1 VDVPALRRRSTS
13 VILCASSTL
22 ALALSACSSSGSSNT
37 GSGSTGSA
45 AATTSAGPAGTGSA
59 ATSASSGG
67 ASAGLAAAC
76 TAAESE
82 GQLNFRDTTDPD
94 VFAKEVAGFEQKYPK
109 IKVNFGSQRPQDSVQ
124 SVVAEV
130 QAGHALDVDAISI
143 DFPSAGPLI
152 QQNLIATVDWPSLGV
167 PESDV
172 LTDQTAQFVRT
183 QRTILGLGYNTT
195 KLKAS
200 DLPDTWDQLIDSK
213 WAGKIIVDPRG
224 EYLSGLGIAWGEQK
238 ALDWYTNFMKTDKPM
253 VVKGATASL
262 QKVISGE
269 AELTT
274 SSHDAEILE
283 QQAKGAPVDIKYL
296 DVVPTQD
303 HYAIILKG
311 AQHPNAAKCFLG
323 WWISP
328 DGGQAAQL
336 KYEFKGNET
345 EPKGVP
351 ATAKLGAINSPDDAA
366 LQTKVASE
374 FSKLTGGGS

>member
-1 VDVPALRRRSTS
+1 MPALRRRSTS

-45 AATTSAGPAGTGSA
+45 AATTSAAPAGTGSA
-59 ATSASSGG
+59 APSASSGG

>member
-1 VDVPALRRRSTS
+1 MSASRRRSATL
-13 VILCASSTL
+13 VLCASSAV
-22 ALALSACSSSGSSNT
+22 ALILSACSSSGSSA
-37 GSGSTGSA
+37 GDAGSTPTTSSAATNSTAPSGSA
-45 AATTSAGPAGTGSA
+45 APS
-59 ATSASSGG
+59 SSGG
-67 ASAGLAAAC
+67 AESAGLAAAC
-76 TAAESE
+76 VAAESE
-82 GQLNFRDTTDPD
+82 GQLNFRDTTDAD
-94 VFAKEVAGFEQKYPK
+94 VFAKEVAPFEQKYPK

-130 QAGHALDVDAISI
+130 QANHPLDVDAMSI
-143 DFPSAGPLI
+143 DYPSAGPLI
-152 QQNLIATVDWPSLGV
+152 QQNLIASVDWPSLGV

-172 LTDQTAQFVRT
+172 LNDQGAQFVRT
-183 QRTILGLGYNTT
+183 QRIILGLGYNTQ
-195 KLKAS
+195 LVKAS
-200 DLPDTWDQLIDSK
+200 DLPNTWDELINSK
-213 WAGKIIVDPRG
+213 WAGKVIVDPRG

-238 ALDWYTNFMKTDKPM
+238 AVDWYTNFIKTDKPL

-274 SSHDAEILE
+274 SSHDAEIRE

-303 HYAIILKG
+303 HYAIVLKG

-336 KYEFKGNET
+336 KYEYKGNET
-345 EPKGVP
+345 EPHGVP
-351 ATAKLGAINSPDDAA
+351 ASSKLGAISSPDDAT
-366 LQTKVASE
+366 LQTDVATK
-374 FSKLTGGGS
+374 FSSLTPGGGS

>member
-45 AATTSAGPAGTGSA
+45 AATTSAAPAGTGSA
-59 ATSASSGG
+59 APSASSGG

>member
-1 VDVPALRRRSTS
+1 VPALRRRSTS

-45 AATTSAGPAGTGSA
+45 AATTSAAPAGTGNA
-59 ATSASSGG
+59 APSASSGG

>member
-13 VILCASSTL
+13 VILCASSTF

-45 AATTSAGPAGTGSA
+45 AATTSAAPAGTGSA
-59 ATSASSGG
+59 APSASSGG

>member
-1 VDVPALRRRSTS
+1 MPALRRRSTS

>member
-1 VDVPALRRRSTS
+1 VPALRRRSTS

-45 AATTSAGPAGTGSA
+45 AATTSAAPAGTGSA

>member
-45 AATTSAGPAGTGSA
+45 AATTSAAPAGTGSA

>member
-1 VDVPALRRRSTS
+1 VRASRRRSTTL
-13 VILCASSTL
+13 VLCAGSAVGL
-22 ALALSACSSSGSSNT
+22 LLSACSSSGSSST
-37 GSGSTGSA
+37 GASSAPTTSAAAPADTGSA
-45 AATTSAGPAGTGSA
+45 APPSSSG
-59 ATSASSGG
+59 SSGG
-67 ASAGLAAAC
+67 ADQAGLAAAC
-76 TAAESE
+76 AAGESE

-94 VFAKEVAGFEQKYPK
+94 VFAQEVKAFEDKYPK

-124 SVVAEV
+124 NVVAQV
-130 QAGHALDVDAISI
+130 QAKHPLDVDAISI

-152 QQNLIATVDWPSLGV
+152 KQDLIATVDWPSLGV

-172 LTDQTAQFVRT
+172 LTDESAQFVRT
-183 QRTILGLGYNTT
+183 QRIILGLGYNTT
-195 KLKAS
+195 KLKAE
-200 DLPDTWDQLIDSK
+200 DLPNTWDELINSK

-224 EYLSGLGIAWGEQK
+224 EYLSGLGIAWGEDKAVAWYQK
-238 ALDWYTNFMKTDKPM
+238 FMDTDKPM

-274 SSHDAEILE
+274 SSHDAEIRE

-303 HYAIILKG
+303 HYAIVLKG

-336 KYEFKGNET
+336 KYEFKGNQT
-345 EPKGVP
+345 EPEGVP
-351 ATAKLGAINSPDDAA
+351 ATAKLGAIATPEDAA
-366 LQTKVASE
+366 LQTSVATK
-374 FSKLTGGGS
+374 FAALTGGGS

>member
-1 VDVPALRRRSTS
+1 VPALRRRSTS

-45 AATTSAGPAGTGSA
+45 AATTSAAPAGTGSA
-59 ATSASSGG
+59 APSASSGG

>member
-1 VDVPALRRRSTS
+1 VPALRRRSTS

-22 ALALSACSSSGSSNT
+22 ALALSACSSSGSSST

-45 AATTSAGPAGTGSA
+45 AATTSAAPAGTGSA
-59 ATSASSGG
+59 APSASSGG
-67 ASAGLAAAC
+67 ESAGLAAAC

-82 GQLNFRDTTDPD
+82 GQLNFRDTTDPE

-213 WAGKIIVDPRG
+213 WAGKVIVDPRG

-336 KYEFKGNET
+336 KYEFKGNQT
-345 EPKGVP
+345 EPDGVP
-351 ATAKLGAINSPDDAA
+351 ATAKLGAIATPEDAA
-366 LQTKVASE
+366 LQTSVATKFAS
-374 FSKLTGGGS
+374 LTGGGS

>member
-1 VDVPALRRRSTS
+1 MPALRRRSTS

-45 AATTSAGPAGTGSA
+45 AATTSAAPAGTGNA
-59 ATSASSGG
+59 APSASSGG

>member
-1 VDVPALRRRSTS
+1 MPALRRRSTS

-45 AATTSAGPAGTGSA
+45 AATTSAAPAGTGSA

>member
-1 VDVPALRRRSTS
+1 
-13 VILCASSTL
+13 
-22 ALALSACSSSGSSNT
+22 
-37 GSGSTGSA
+37 
-45 AATTSAGPAGTGSA
+45 
-59 ATSASSGG
+59 
-67 ASAGLAAAC
+67 
-76 TAAESE
+76 
-82 GQLNFRDTTDPD
+82 
-94 VFAKEVAGFEQKYPK
+94 VAGFEQKYPK